1 MKELV
6 RGESDEWSELL
17 PLVEFML
24 DTSPGPHGYCPRD
37 LERAWSLGF
46 GLEKD
51 LIREAM
57 QFEPM
62 SDWSRRQFGQF
73 SVLAKKVQ
81 KHWEQSSEARA
92 KLANRYRRSV
102 DLKPGD
108 RVVWHSRT
116 SRPEG
121 AGRVPWRRGLSGPW
135 EIVSVH
141 GNKLVLR
148 SVPGITDKDRQ
159 GPFEAH
165 AEDCVIVPGDVE
177 ERLPVVEL
185 DLSQDAQGA
194 APSLGQRMHGQGEQ
208 YEFVMQRRGRQFV
221 LRIGDSV
228 AYTRG
233 AKVCKLG
240 RVTQVSVAE
249 GTIGVHV
256 YRPLVG
262 SLRVKWVLA
271 YLDEHGEVSADGTRP
286 SLDQVRL
293 KEVITKADI
302 SKDGVLAAATS
313 RKLDKAGYRLH
324 EDAVG
329 IVETA
334 ELRGVQPVAGVLV
347 FETPPSS
354 VVAAQGPVEGLH
366 RWLIQHGRASKVVFL
381 EIGSET
387 AMLTSVARSLGLVC
401 APAVNGVSPSY
412 GRSWDLTQ
420 LLDQELVSRLVE
432 WLEPLVIHIKLPSER
447 SAGPGADV
455 VAILKGQQ
463 DQGRLGTLEVPLH
476 SEVVGANDFV
486 SAFGPLRQPAKPWN
500 VVRVDQCQYGSGVEG
515 AQLWLANYDLS
526 ELSARCGRPDALSAT
541 EHVHD
546 SGRSDDQKGDYTSV
560 CCSTYWRLT
569 KQALLARNLQIRN
582 LKRLDSSSF
591 AAAPIGFPV
600 DARSLKGDVFAASGG
615 GSADARDMEA
625 AKIPDQDVNVGP
637 DLSPRSRE
645 KLEQELAELHQRMTK
660 LWDERA
666 SKGDWDGVKADLAV
680 YRLSGQEVVDD
691 PRRTPEY
698 RKQVVDGLGFG
709 VDATPPTAGLNA
721 DDLGACR
728 DVLSRKAAAF
738 WLEGTP
744 RTTVRSVA
752 HDCVP
757 TGPPVS
763 LQPHS
768 LKGESAAWVDE
779 RLEEEVQRGQLVRG
793 ASAWGSPPF
802 PTKEAP
808 AHKRSRKRRL
818 VVDYRRV
825 NAQVLRSTYYCR
837 KATDVLSQ
845 CAGSIWYSFVDAV
858 TGFNQIQ
865 NTRRAMEVL
874 AIVARSGKFLPV
886 CLTFGPVNGPDDFSY
901 VVDRAFGPGR
911 GRQMKYTKEWI
922 AYVDDLT
929 VRTGRVIDK
938 KFMTDKEFDEE
949 IKRAMRASPVGV
961 GQPPKEAMDALGIK
975 PGNVGSTPKVK
986 HDEKESDH
994 NHPTRAVARS
1004 VGWLSPTARFG
1015 GRGSRVVLGFL
1026 VARLVRSRW
1035 LVGSRWLS
1043 GSRCGFPQLFGS
1055 KPSFRV
1061 GSGLGEQVGCR
1072 VVRFASCRR
1081 TGTPKQWKPIAG
1093 QVSVSRPDREAA
1105 GRVCGSPLDRGTMA
1119 SWKKAHRGRRNPQ
1132 KNWGDLEYALTRALR
1147 HGEYGMR
1154 GQLQA
1159 DGWAPIRLVAD
1170 RVGVSVED
1178 VRRSVEWQSR
1188 GPKVR
1193 LESLGDWVRA
1203 LQGHSSD
1210 SGLRPHDFT
1219 SKVSPPGS
1227 TRLLHGTFKE
1237 RVAGIAEKGLLAGGT
1252 GRVGEGRLFVH
1263 WSANAGRGR
1272 RQ

>member
-1 MKELV
+1 M
-6 RGESDEWSELL
+6 RG
-17 PLVEFML
+17 
-24 DTSPGPHGYCPRD
+24 PR
-37 LERAWSLGF
+37 
-46 GLEKD
+46 K
-51 LIREAM
+51 
-57 QFEPM
+57 
-62 SDWSRRQFGQF
+62 
-73 SVLAKKVQ
+73 
-81 KHWEQSSEARA
+81 
-92 KLANRYRRSV
+92 
-102 DLKPGD
+102 
-108 RVVWHSRT
+108 
-116 SRPEG
+116 
-121 AGRVPWRRGLSGPW
+121 
-135 EIVSVH
+135 
-141 GNKLVLR
+141 
-148 SVPGITDKDRQ
+148 
-159 GPFEAH
+159 
-165 AEDCVIVPGDVE
+165 
-177 ERLPVVEL
+177 
-185 DLSQDAQGA
+185 
-194 APSLGQRMHGQGEQ
+194 
-208 YEFVMQRRGRQFV
+208 
-221 LRIGDSV
+221 
-228 AYTRG
+228 
-233 AKVCKLG
+233 
-240 RVTQVSVAE
+240 
-249 GTIGVHV
+249 
-256 YRPLVG
+256 
-262 SLRVKWVLA
+262 
-271 YLDEHGEVSADGTRP
+271 
-286 SLDQVRL
+286 
-293 KEVITKADI
+293 
-302 SKDGVLAAATS
+302 
-313 RKLDKAGYRLH
+313 
-324 EDAVG
+324 
-329 IVETA
+329 
-334 ELRGVQPVAGVLV
+334 
-347 FETPPSS
+347 
-354 VVAAQGPVEGLH
+354 
-366 RWLIQHGRASKVVFL
+366 
-381 EIGSET
+381 
-387 AMLTSVARSLGLVC
+387 
-401 APAVNGVSPSY
+401 
-412 GRSWDLTQ
+412 
-420 LLDQELVSRLVE
+420 
-432 WLEPLVIHIKLPSER
+432 
-447 SAGPGADV
+447 
-455 VAILKGQQ
+455 
-463 DQGRLGTLEVPLH
+463 
-476 SEVVGANDFV
+476 
-486 SAFGPLRQPAKPWN
+486 
-500 VVRVDQCQYGSGVEG
+500 
-515 AQLWLANYDLS
+515 
-526 ELSARCGRPDALSAT
+526 
-541 EHVHD
+541 
-546 SGRSDDQKGDYTSV
+546 
-560 CCSTYWRLT
+560 
-569 KQALLARNLQIRN
+569 
-582 LKRLDSSSF
+582 
-591 AAAPIGFPV
+591 
-600 DARSLKGDVFAASGG
+600 
-615 GSADARDMEA
+615 
-625 AKIPDQDVNVGP
+625 DVNVGP

-645 KLEQELAELHQRMTK
+645 KLKQELAELHQRMTK

-825 NAQVLRSTYYCR
+825 NARVLRSTYYCR

-949 IKRAMRASPVGV
+949 IKRAM
-961 GQPPKEAMDALGIK
+961 
-975 PGNVGSTPKVK
+975 
-986 HDEKESDH
+986 
-994 NHPTRAVARS
+994 
-1004 VGWLSPTARFG
+1004 
-1015 GRGSRVVLGFL
+1015 
-1026 VARLVRSRW
+1026 
-1035 LVGSRWLS
+1035 
-1043 GSRCGFPQLFGS
+1043 CGFPQLFGS
-1055 KPSFRV
+1055 ESGPSFRV
-1061 GSGLGEQVGCR
+1061 GSGFGE
-1072 VVRFASCRR
+1072 
-1081 TGTPKQWKPIAG
+1081 

-1159 DGWAPIRLVAD
+1159 DG
-1170 RVGVSVED
+1170 
-1178 VRRSVEWQSR
+1178 
-1188 GPKVR
+1188 GPSSGKAAVPVR

-1219 SKVSPPGS
+1219 SKVSLPGS

-1263 WSANAGRGR
+1263 WSANAEGVEGNKAGVRGGADVAVLSTIDDLRDAARTRPKERATEVSIAVSEPISKKTTLEARGESGFNKNTAGGGRARARNPPPAGGGR
-1272 RQ
+1272 SASPPQSGTVPLRLLQPELKLQHQRQETGDGGSLLGHGADRTAGVCECGTGFEHRLIEQDLLSDPGRLIEQDLLSDPGTRDLEITQSPSCQGLCIATWAFK